1 MSRRPPRGD
10 LHITPILHKGGIR
23 VDLDI
28 LREFITLAEK
38 CNYQEAASA
47 LVMSQS
53 ALSKHISK
61 LENELGIQLFDR
73 AKRGIT
79 LSPCGELFLGYAA
92 QMCAL
97 EDESTQALQELH
109 ARNSSKLSIGFM
121 RLHGSYG
128 LMETL
133 HDFNTLH
140 PDIEITMIE
149 KTGAQLKT
157 LLAAK
162 KCDFIFGAENSDNR
176 AFRTTPYKTDRLA
189 VVVPADHPMAGK
201 SAVTLEELAGEK
213 FVGARMNYEM
223 RLFNALC
230 SEHDFHPNYIA
241 SISNAAT
248 VLRLVALGYG
258 VSVMSRQVA
267 LSCGNPN
274 VAIVALKPEVSF
286 NVCMLS
292 AWENKFTP
300 AAKLFFDFITEN
312 YGGVK

>member
-1 MSRRPPRGD
+1 M
-10 LHITPILHKGGIR
+10 
-23 VDLDI
+23 DLDI
-28 LREFITLAEK
+28 LHEFITLAEK
-38 CNYQEAASA
+38 CNYQEAAST

-61 LENELGIQLFDR
+61 LEDELGVQLFNR
-73 AKRGIT
+73 SKRNII

-121 RLHGSYG
+121 RLHGSFG

-133 HDFNTLH
+133 HDFNVLY

-162 KCDFIFGAENSDNR
+162 KCDFIFGAESADNR
-176 AFRTTPYKTDRLA
+176 AFRAIPYKTDNLA
-189 VVVPADHPMAGK
+189 VVFPKGHPLAAK
-201 SAVTLEELAGEK
+201 SSVMLDELSSEK
-213 FVGARMNYEM
+213 IVGARMTYEM

-230 SEHDFHPNYIA
+230 NEHDFHPNYIA
-241 SISNAAT
+241 SISNAST

-258 VSVMSRQVA
+258 ISVMSKQVA
-267 LSCGNPN
+267 RSCNNPD
-274 VAIVALKPEVSF
+274 VAIVDLEPTVSF

-292 AWENKFTP
+292 AWESKFTP
-300 AAKLFFDFITEN
+300 AAKLFFDFIETN
-312 YGGVK
+312 YGNSAK